1 LQSLHLLSDL
11 VLSYPYG
18 ILEMINAGHVL

>member
-1 LQSLHLLSDL
+1 LHLLSDL

-18 ILEMINAGHVL
+18 ILEMINVGHVL

>member
-1 LQSLHLLSDL
+1 LHLLSDL